1 MTHFV
6 KEENCGMKLTKRRK
20 ISNDLLAF
28 GFKGELLEV
37 VERNLD
43 YQSATELKRRLNNRR
58 TKRER
63 EEIIYWVEEE

>member
-1 MTHFV
+1 
-6 KEENCGMKLTKRRK
+6 MKVTKRRK
-20 ISNDLLAF
+20 ISNDLLDF